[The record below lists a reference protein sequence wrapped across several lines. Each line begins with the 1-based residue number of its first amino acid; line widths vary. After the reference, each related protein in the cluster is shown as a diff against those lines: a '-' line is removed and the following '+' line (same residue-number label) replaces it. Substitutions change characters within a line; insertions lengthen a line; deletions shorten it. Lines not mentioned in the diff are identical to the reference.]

1 MRCNQCPRPAIYQVS
16 DQRIPLCLDCYH
28 KFQTINH
35 MQFLQ
40 NAAMMN
46 QALDDMDEISGIAS
60 GGGRIPVAE
69 MAKAMQKKAPVYNNI
84 RIHNST
90 VGVLNTGDLARI
102 DAVITLTKDT
112 DVEAVGDKLR
122 ALTQAVIDSAEL
134 AAESRKEIVDLLQ
147 SLSEQVIGSQS
158 QRKPSV
164 IFALMK
170 AIEERAKGVA
180 AISQAA
186 TLLGEAIRQIFG
198 P

>member
-1 MRCNQCPRPAIYQVS
+1 MRCNKCPRPAIYQVS

-28 KFQTINH
+28 KFQTVNY

-46 QALDDMDEISGIAS
+46 QALDDMDEISGFAS